1 MPFLTRYLFAAD
13 PSLAG
18 TPRALSYLSTQFSSS
33 KSSAAKISNTSAHAP
48 SPSNPQDSDKPV
60 SLQYP
65 NIPANLLTYDSTRL
79 PKMDDLLGKYEY
91 NFNRHLKIFLDALDY
106 YAATET
112 VALSRLCAQL
122 SMASKDRG
130 ERNSISV

>member
-1 MPFLTRYLFAAD
+1 MPSLTRYLFAAD

-18 TPRALSYLSTQFSSS
+18 TARALSYLSTQFSSS
-33 KSSAAKISNTSAHAP
+33 KASVTKDPNP
-48 SPSNPQDSDKPV
+48 STNPAFRPKSRDSDKPTLPPYSHV
-60 SLQYP
+60 PS
-65 NIPANLLTYDSTRL
+65 NLLTYDAGRL
-79 PKMDDLLGKYEY
+79 AKIDDLLGRYEY

-130 ERNSISV
+130 ERTSVTS